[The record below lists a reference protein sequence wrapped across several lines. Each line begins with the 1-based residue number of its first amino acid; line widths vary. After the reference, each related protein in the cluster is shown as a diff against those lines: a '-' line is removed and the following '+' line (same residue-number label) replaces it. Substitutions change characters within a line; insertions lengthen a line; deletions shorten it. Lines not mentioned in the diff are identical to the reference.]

1 MAHDNL
7 FREPEF
13 AEGTPRPEVE
23 EEPIGRQYDVR
34 AKPRRTTR
42 RRTAA

>member
-13 AEGTPRPEVE
+13 AEGTPRPEF
-23 EEPIGRQYDVR
+23 EEPIGHQYDVR